1 MAYNKNNN
9 RRNNQRNTPK
19 PWTEI
24 TGEMMV
30 FGNERKTRKGKP
42 FISYAATVG
51 RKDQDG
57 KWNNMYFNV
66 GFPKGEDPEIVGGF
80 KITVKSGF
88 LSFDSYTDKSGQERH
103 TPRVVVTAFE
113 FAEDPEDD

>member
-9 RRNNQRNTPK
+9 RRNNQRNNPK

-24 TGEMMV
+24 SGEMMV

-51 RKDQDG
+51 RKDRDG

-88 LSFDSYTDKSGQERH
+88 LSFDSYTDKSGQEHR

>member
-1 MAYNKNNN
+1 MAYNKNN
-9 RRNNQRNTPK
+9 RRSNKQRSNPK

-24 TGEMMV
+24 SGEMMV

-57 KWNNMYFNV
+57 KWHNMYFNV
-66 GFPKGEDPEIVGGF
+66 GFPKDEDPEIVGGF
-80 KITVKSGF
+80 RITVKSGF
-88 LSFDSYTDKSGQERH
+88 LSFDTFTDKDGYEHH

-113 FAEDPEDD
+113 FAEDQEDD